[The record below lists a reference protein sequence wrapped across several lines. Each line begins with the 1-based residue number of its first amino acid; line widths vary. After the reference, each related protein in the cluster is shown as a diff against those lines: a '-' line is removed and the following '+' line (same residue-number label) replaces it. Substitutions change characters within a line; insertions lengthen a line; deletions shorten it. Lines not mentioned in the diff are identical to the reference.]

1 MFELSESRR
10 DELIE
15 LWAKRIVDRGLSSAA
30 VFLLQAHVPLAG
42 IGAQALLGF
51 RPVVESL
58 LHVDATELAAF
69 LRQPDNIELLVGRIE
84 QLEREQRDQ
93 NSG

>member
-1 MFELSESRR
+1 MFELNDSRR

-15 LWAKRIVDRGLSSAA
+15 LWAKRIVDRGLASAA

-42 IGAQALLGF
+42 IGAQALIGF
-51 RPVVESL
+51 RPLVESF

-84 QLEREQRDQ
+84 QLEREQQDQ
-93 NSG
+93 KNG

>member
-15 LWAKRIVDRGLSSAA
+15 RWARRIVDRGLSSAA

-51 RPVVESL
+51 RPLVESL
-58 LHVDATELAAF
+58 LHVDAHELAAF
-69 LRQPDNIELLVGRIE
+69 LREPDNIELLVLRIE
-84 QLEREQRDQ
+84 ELERAGHEPD
-93 NSG
+93 GD